1 MMWKWSDNMDYLLV
15 SLIVLS
21 AVVIMILNQFVKDF
35 DSGADGGL
43 DRTVTV
49 YDNSENQI
57 AVYEGKI
64 DIEYSKDGNK
74 VEFDLDGKHVI
85 LYNCS
90 VIVEEK

>member
-1 MMWKWSDNMDYLLV
+1 MAA
-15 SLIVLS
+15 VLS
-21 AVVIMILNQFVKDF
+21 GCADWDRTVKDF
-35 DSGADGGL
+35 GSDMTGGL

-49 YDNSENQI
+49 YDNAGNQI

-64 DIEYSKDGNK
+64 DIEDSEYGNK
-74 VEFDLDGKHVI
+74 VKFDLDGKRVI

>member
-1 MMWKWSDNMDYLLV
+1 MT
-15 SLIVLS
+15 
-21 AVVIMILNQFVKDF
+21 
-35 DSGADGGL
+35 GGL

-49 YDNSENQI
+49 YDSSGNQI

-64 DIEYSKDGNK
+64 DIEDSEYGNK
-74 VEFDLDGKHVI
+74 VKFDLDGKRVM

>member
-1 MMWKWSDNMDYLLV
+1 MKNKICCTVLFVFMAA
-15 SLIVLS
+15 VLS
-21 AVVIMILNQFVKDF
+21 GCAEWDRTVKDF
-35 DSGADGGL
+35 DSSINDGL

-49 YDNSENQI
+49 YDNSGNQI

-64 DIEYSKDGNK
+64 DIEDSEYGNK
-74 VEFDLDGKHVI
+74 VKFDLDGKRVI

>member
-1 MMWKWSDNMDYLLV
+1 MKNKICYIALFVFMAT
-15 SLIVLS
+15 VLS
-21 AVVIMILNQFVKDF
+21 GCAEWDRAVKDF
-35 DSGADGGL
+35 DSNMDGGL

-49 YDNSENQI
+49 YDNSGNQI

-64 DIEYSKDGNK
+64 DIEDSEYGNK
-74 VEFDLDGKHVI
+74 VKFDLDGKRVI

>member
-1 MMWKWSDNMDYLLV
+1 MKNKICCTVLFVFMAA
-15 SLIVLS
+15 VLS
-21 AVVIMILNQFVKDF
+21 GCAEWDRVVKDF
-35 DSGADGGL
+35 DSNMDGGL

-49 YDNSENQI
+49 YDSSGNQI

-64 DIEYSKDGNK
+64 DIEDSEYGNK
-74 VEFDLDGKHVI
+74 VKFDLDGKRVI